1 MRVCR
6 LVHGALVVTHT
17 VSTARLAT
25 PSATMLVLVVR
36 GTVEQEGVTPYTEL
50 KPRQVDTWDASRIQ
64 VTAEI
69 YPYLLIMAIRIPSP
83 PASNPAL

>member
-6 LVHGALVVTHT
+6 LVNGAIVVTHT
-17 VSTARLAT
+17 VSTARLPS
-25 PSATMLVLVVR
+25 PSATMLVRVVR
-36 GTVEQEGVTPYTEL
+36 GTVEHHGVTPYTGL

-69 YPYLLIMAIRIPSP
+69 YPYLLIMAISIPSP